1 MMGSM
6 GSEIVCF
13 HQILR
18 GVSSPTK
25 VKEPQPG
32 GSLGPLQVCEYM
44 ISVKMNHFPRAW
56 ASQQPLPCFW
66 GQNIM
71 LGRVISI
78 LMLGPRSSKTSS
90 LAWLTLVAKALSS
103 RSERKL
109 PSFQRH
115 HWSWKTSGS
124 ERKIND
130 YYSLHTMKKRVS
142 GVSTLSLKL
151 CILSRGRKGERL
163 NLRIKCTGFFWLGK
177 VREDQDREG
186 AELVFLFSHSVL
198 WKGCLT
204 GMEKLFKKR
213 RVRLK
218 AVCSLA
224 KGWKPFLPTA
234 CPFSLPRGNH

>member
-1 MMGSM
+1 MFSQYINERAQLPPAPPLFRMVTFPLGTTAPEGPRWAPWDLKLYAFIRFS
-6 GSEIVCF
+6 G
-13 HQILR
+13 

-115 HWSWKTSGS
+115 DWSWKSSGS
-124 ERKIND
+124 ERKSMTIT
-130 YYSLHTMKKRVS
+130 HFTPW
-142 GVSTLSLKL
+142 
-151 CILSRGRKGERL
+151 RKGWMVCL
-163 NLRIKCTGFFWLGK
+163 P
-177 VREDQDREG
+177 
-186 AELVFLFSHSVL
+186 SV
-198 WKGCLT
+198 
-204 GMEKLFKKR
+204 
-213 RVRLK
+213 
-218 AVCSLA
+218 
-224 KGWKPFLPTA
+224 
-234 CPFSLPRGNH
+234 